1 MPVTV
6 RRAAVEDAAKVAEFA
21 VLINEQHVGYDP
33 VRFSRMITREGAE
46 KFYRDRVDAP
56 DAAGLV
62 AELEGEI
69 VGFAYLQYEPQAFED
84 ILTNAVWLHDIY
96 IDEAARRKGVGHAL
110 MSAVADAAKE
120 FGAEKTVLATAA
132 KNEKGRAFFES
143 LGFKTTMHEM
153 MLVTDQLQKREHEGG
168 R

>member
-1 MPVTV
+1 MPITV
-6 RRAAVEDAAKVAEFA
+6 RRATAEDSAKVAEFA

-33 VRFSRMITREGAE
+33 VRFARMITLEGAE
-46 KFYRDRVDAP
+46 QFYRSRLDAG
-56 DAAGLV
+56 DAAVLV
-62 AELEGEI
+62 AELDGDI

-96 IDEAARRKGVGHAL
+96 VDESARGRGAGRAL
-110 MSAVADAAKE
+110 MDGVADAAIGY
-120 FGAEKTVLATAA
+120 GAEKTVLATAA

-153 MLVTDQLQKREHEGG
+153 MLVTDRSVE
-168 R
+168 

>member
-6 RRAAVEDAAKVAEFA
+6 RRATAEDAAKVAGFA

-33 VRFSRMITREGAE
+33 VRFARMITREGAE
-46 KFYRDRVDAP
+46 QFYRDRAVAA
-56 DAAGLV
+56 DAAVLV
-62 AELEGEI
+62 AELDGEI

-84 ILTNAVWLHDIY
+84 ILTNAIWLHDIY
-96 IDEAARRKGVGHAL
+96 IDEAARGKGIGRAI
-110 MSAVADAAKE
+110 MAAVADVAKE

-132 KNEKGRAFFES
+132 KNEKGREFFES

-153 MLVTDQLQKREHEGG
+153 MLVTDRSVE
-168 R
+168 